1 MKIINDT
8 SEINW
13 VDKSVNLDS
22 SADKVDFIIPNIF
35 DRYFKLFLPIGIQN
49 EESKTENQITYRQL
63 AELAELKYNK
73 SFSIIDIEEKF
84 GGIPEDLTFKKFDN
98 KFIDELGKTLKSNSN
113 CIFHGFGDDIV
124 PDEFEL
130 PWVIKGKMSD
140 FKEVVERLNYKND
153 WTLFNFYPNYIFD
166 TNNTW
171 FLGWR
176 VMVNEVG
183 IIILGCNLE
192 IAKKLGDN
200 TNIDFEELFL
210 NDNYLKFRK

>member
-1 MKIINDT
+1 MKILNDT
-8 SEINW
+8 SEIKWIDN
-13 VDKSVNLDS
+13 SVNQDS

-35 DRYFKLFLPIGIQN
+35 DRYFKLFLPIGIHD
-49 EESKTENQITYRQL
+49 EESKNENQITYRQL

-84 GGIPEDLTFKKFDN
+84 GGIPEDLIFKKFDN
-98 KFIDELGKTLKSNSN
+98 RFIDELGNLLNLKSN

-130 PWVIKGKMSD
+130 PWVINGNMSD
-140 FKEVVERLNYKND
+140 FREVVERLNYKND
-153 WTLFNFYPNYIFD
+153 WTLFNFYPNYIYD
-166 TNNTW
+166 TNRSW

-183 IIILGCNLE
+183 IMIFGCNLE
-192 IAKKLGDN
+192 IAKKLKDN
-200 TNIDFEELFL
+200 TNIDFEELLL